1 MAPQSYYLGGKI
13 RATDFNGF
21 ANDINEIV
29 GIGAGDSGYGQN
41 QLVIPTVA
49 SGTKINA
56 SHMQLLLTAL
66 KFAGQHQGT
75 TILSPDDSSDPG
87 YPQSGNLIELIPNI
101 ETDIPNV
108 RSNKLNFDLA
118 MMTVNQNVISSTKTY
133 VPSGQ
138 AGDVWDSNVT
148 YEVSVIFTDS
158 DARRHFFN
166 TGGELRLDTTF
177 VASYTD
183 KQSLDW
189 QALFSAVGM
198 VKISHNITEVTGG
211 TGTPGG
217 GFTSLTTTYQKLY
230 EKAGGGLYA
239 GYYANN
245 KYEIYARLN
254 GNNAIDLRLDFLDTH
269 VADTGNS
276 YPSGPWTGQDY
287 VAGTLTAQIDVQ
299 RADDQDISGNGVVIP
314 SPTFSH
320 ISEL

>member
-108 RSNKLNFDLA
+108 L
-118 MMTVNQNVISSTKTY
+118 
-133 VPSGQ
+133 
-138 AGDVWDSNVT
+138 
-148 YEVSVIFTDS
+148 
-158 DARRHFFN
+158 
-166 TGGELRLDTTF
+166 
-177 VASYTD
+177 
-183 KQSLDW
+183 SL
-189 QALFSAVGM
+189 
-198 VKISHNITEVTGG
+198 I
-211 TGTPGG
+211 
-217 GFTSLTTTYQKLY
+217 
-230 EKAGGGLYA
+230 
-239 GYYANN
+239 
-245 KYEIYARLN
+245 
-254 GNNAIDLRLDFLDTH
+254 
-269 VADTGNS
+269 
-276 YPSGPWTGQDY
+276 
-287 VAGTLTAQIDVQ
+287 
-299 RADDQDISGNGVVIP
+299 
-314 SPTFSH
+314 H
-320 ISEL
+320 I